1 MKVFF
6 QIMFCYLVLIH
17 CYSPSV
23 IDAVSFVLTSRVDVA
38 RLCRMRH
45 CYLSVPPLM
54 WNSLPATIE
63 QVTRYG
69 QFRQHLKTHFW
80 EPRNRS
86 ALWLLIIA
94 RCTNTLTYLLTHLL
108 MKQTNAQTQ
117 TQHRRK
123 CPKHSDAKNQFLRL
137 YLLFVYG
144 FLMQTT
150 RLPRAVWNWLIY
162 CSFVCRCSLDLLTLH
177 TRVELC
183 ILQVHD
189 VYQKELAA
197 RNSKFLTQ
205 INSIRFWLRLFCLLT
220 QNKTRMRVIAAS
232 PYWLLKSAGTE
243 GDYGHFR
250 SLI

>member
-1 MKVFF
+1 
-6 QIMFCYLVLIH
+6 MFCYLVLIH

-45 CYLSVPPLM
+45 CYLSVPPLT

-63 QVTRYG
+63 QVYSLG
-69 QFRQHLKTHFW
+69 NIWKHIYS

-94 RCTNTLTYLLTHLL
+94 RCTNTLTYLPTYLL

-123 CPKHSDAKNQFLRL
+123 CPKHSDAKNQYLRL

-150 RLPRAVWNWLIY
+150 RLPRAVWSWLIY
-162 CSFVCRCSLDLLTLH
+162 CSFVCRCSLDDLLTLRYD
-177 TRVELC
+177 TRCYFNV
-183 ILQVHD
+183 
-189 VYQKELAA
+189 
-197 RNSKFLTQ
+197 RSK
-205 INSIRFWLRLFCLLT
+205 
-220 QNKTRMRVIAAS
+220 
-232 PYWLLKSAGTE
+232 AGISQLNLPHGTNN
-243 GDYGHFR
+243 
-250 SLI
+250 

>member
-1 MKVFF
+1 MITLEKKYNSQLPYNRTFKEEFRKQVLCGYSRDFYIKVFL

-17 CYSPSV
+17 CYSLSV
-23 IDAVSFVLTSRVDVA
+23 IDAVSFVLISHVDVA

-150 RLPRAVWNWLIY
+150 RLPRAVWSWLIY
-162 CSFVCRCSLDLLTLH
+162 CSFVVVVVLMTCWRYDT
-177 TRVELC
+177 
-183 ILQVHD
+183 
-189 VYQKELAA
+189 
-197 RNSKFLTQ
+197 
-205 INSIRFWLRLFCLLT
+205 IRYEMLF
-220 QNKTRMRVIAAS
+220 
-232 PYWLLKSAGTE
+232 
-243 GDYGHFR
+243 
-250 SLI
+250 